1 MREQL
6 RGVGRELE
14 STRTDAAGM
23 LRVMSAM
30 EKQLAEYAAR
40 EEATAQVHAP
50 LAPPQTH
57 ADGPSVATAQVA
69 RASE

>member
-40 EEATAQVHAP
+40 EEATAQVR
-50 LAPPQTH
+50 
-57 ADGPSVATAQVA
+57 ATRSSANT
-69 RASE
+69 R